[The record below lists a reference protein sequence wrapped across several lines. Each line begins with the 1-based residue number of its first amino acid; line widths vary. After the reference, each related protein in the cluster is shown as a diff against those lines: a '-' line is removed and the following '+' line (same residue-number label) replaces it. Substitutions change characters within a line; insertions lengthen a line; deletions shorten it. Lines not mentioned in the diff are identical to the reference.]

1 MAARLKHAAQATF
14 AKLFGLHS
22 APTKTQTEIQRTYT
36 GLGAEFGQP
45 ITAANITFALKREP
59 VAHRIVFAVAHDV
72 FDNWFEVEPLQQE
85 TAETEK
91 VDKQKFNESVRK
103 VLLLLNAKDVFTQ
116 VAIFERA
123 YGWSIVVLGYKD
135 KGATLKAPVLQP
147 EKIVSLE
154 AFSPPLITSVEVDKR
169 KESPRFGLPLFYK
182 VKISDT
188 EEVEVHFSRVI
199 HFATRKIELGYK
211 GVSVLEP
218 VWDDLTVLRNIRWG
232 MGQTMYRY
240 GSGFPVVTVKGA
252 TKEQIDEYK
261 REWGPLT
268 AQTSMWCDENTSI
281 EFKGLAGRA
290 LDPEPY
296 YTPIMENISAGTSIP
311 MAILRGAQAGQL
323 AGSEVNEREYF
334 KLISDCQSRYEPGI
348 MDLIDRL
355 METKQVPDV
364 HYRINWLGGFEINPR
379 DQAAAELDKVRA
391 LEVRTNWMTVNEIRE
406 EQGLERIPGGDIVL
420 GLSKIQAGGFSSL
433 NTNVLSKRKWQL
445 ERKFGKPVDRLLAD
459 KIGKGESVNKIC
471 RDLGIS
477 TQTYYAWVEEY
488 GLR

>member
-1 MAARLKHAAQATF
+1 MVSFSVALQKIVRRF
-14 AKLFGLHS
+14 AVAS
-22 APTKTQTEIQRTYT
+22 APSRQVEIQRAYT

-45 ITAANITFALKREP
+45 ITDANITFAIKREP
-59 VAHRIVFAVAHDV
+59 VAHRIVFAVAHDI
-72 FDNWFEVEPLQQE
+72 FDNWFEVEPLE
-85 TAETEK
+85 EG
-91 VDKQKFNESVRK
+91 VDKEKFNEQVQK
-103 VLLLLNAKDVFTQ
+103 VLLLLNAKDAFTQ
-116 VAIFERA
+116 SAVFERA
-123 YGWSIVVLGYKD
+123 YGWSIIVIGYQD
-135 KGATLKAPVLQP
+135 KASTLKAPVLSP

-154 AFSPPLITSVEVDKR
+154 AYSPPMITEVKVDEDKSS
-169 KESPRFGLPLFYK
+169 ERFGLPEFYK
-182 VKISDT
+182 VKISSK

-199 HFATRKIELGYK
+199 HFATRKLEPGYK
-211 GVSVLEP
+211 GISVLEP
-218 VWDDLTVLRNIRWG
+218 VWDDLMVLRNIRWG

-252 TKEQIDEYK
+252 TKEQIDQYK

-268 AQTSMWCDENTSI
+268 AQTSMWADENTTI

-355 METKQVPDV
+355 METKQIPDV
-364 HYRINWLGGFEINPR
+364 HYRIRWLGGFEINPR
-379 DQAAAELDKVRA
+379 DQAAAELDRA
-391 LEVRTNWMTVNEIRE
+391 RSLELKTNWMTVNEIRQLE
-406 EQGLERIPGGDIVL
+406 GLERVPGGDVVL
-420 GLSKIQAGGFSSL
+420 GLSKLQGAMFS
-433 NTNVLSKRKWQL
+433 NVNSATSKRKLEL
-445 ERKFGKPVDRLLAD
+445 ERRFGKPVDKLLAD
-459 KIGKGESVNKIC
+459 RIAAGHSVNKIC

-477 TQTYYAWVEEY
+477 TQTFYSWAEDY
-488 GLR
+488 GLKLR